1 MLQVLLVIQLIVAL
15 ALVAVILFQRSEG
28 GALGIGGGGGMMS
41 ARGSANLLTRITTIL
56 AITFIGLSLGL
67 TILSANQS
75 TGPSVLDQ
83 APVEELAPE
92 VPSVPEDG

>member
-41 ARGSANLLTRITTIL
+41 ARGSANLLTRLTTIL
-56 AITFIGLSLGL
+56 AIVFIGLSLGL
-67 TILSANQS
+67 TVLTANQG
-75 TGPSVLDQ
+75 TGPSVLDV
-83 APVEELAPE
+83 APAEEAQPE
-92 VPSVPEDG
+92 VPTVPEGG